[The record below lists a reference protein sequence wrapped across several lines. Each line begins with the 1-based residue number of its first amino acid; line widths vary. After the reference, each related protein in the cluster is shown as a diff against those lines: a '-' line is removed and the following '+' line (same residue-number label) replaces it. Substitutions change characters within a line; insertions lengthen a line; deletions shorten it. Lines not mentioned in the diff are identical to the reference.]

1 MFVHLMSHSE
11 AFEAVDLF
19 LFSFIFAKCFLVS
32 TDCKYFTKNN
42 IFKILRHV
50 GEIPFVRFV

>member
-1 MFVHLMSHSE
+1 MMSHSE

-19 LFSFIFAKCFLVS
+19 LFSFIFAKRFLVS